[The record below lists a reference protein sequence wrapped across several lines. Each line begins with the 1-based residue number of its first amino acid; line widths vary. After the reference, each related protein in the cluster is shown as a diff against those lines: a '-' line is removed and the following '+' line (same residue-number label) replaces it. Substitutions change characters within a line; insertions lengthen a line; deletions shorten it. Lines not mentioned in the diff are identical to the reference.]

1 MKHLYLKKM
10 ERKITISNPPTSP
23 FRKGGLNSFPSF
35 LKRGEGRLLKIIYLF
50 LIMFL
55 LLPFGGCKKEQPVV
69 EKPMAE
75 KVKSTEVGK
84 DTKES
89 EESRDVAREEYLY
102 DSKGRRDPFLS
113 LVAESKQKPGRK
125 KGATPIEGFGLE
137 EINLLA
143 IAWDKNKYYALIML
157 PDGKAYTIT
166 EGTRLGLQGG
176 KVQKI
181 TEDKVVIREY
191 IKDYKSVIVPKD
203 TVLKLHK
210 EEEG

>member
-1 MKHLYLKKM
+1 
-10 ERKITISNPPTSP
+10 
-23 FRKGGLNSFPSF
+23 
-35 LKRGEGRLLKIIYLF
+35 
-50 LIMFL
+50 MFL
-55 LLPFGGCKKEQPVV
+55 LLSFGGCKKEQPVV

-125 KGATPIEGFGLE
+125 KGVTPIEGFGLE

-181 TEDKVVIREY
+181 TKDKVVIREY

-203 TVLKLHK
+203 TILKLHK

>member
-1 MKHLYLKKM
+1 M
-10 ERKITISNPPTSP
+10 SP
-23 FRKGGLNSFPSF
+23 GKNIYMTQKEGGILSC
-35 LKRGEGRLLKIIYLF
+35 LLW
-50 LIMFL
+50 
-55 LLPFGGCKKEQPVV
+55 QNQN
-69 EKPMAE
+69 
-75 KVKSTEVGK
+75 KSLAG
-84 DTKES
+84 
-89 EESRDVAREEYLY
+89 
-102 DSKGRRDPFLS
+102 
-113 LVAESKQKPGRK
+113 

-203 TVLKLHK
+203 TILKLHK